1 MLCKALLQYIYFMN
15 EFDWLHDP
23 DTAYQNWQRTEAAG
37 ADQRPFA
44 EQSIIQHRSMF
55 ARFNRHLA
63 NHGKTVATFGS
74 AEIDGFFSVLG
85 SDARA
90 DTSTRLRYLKLI
102 DRLSR
107 HLVAMDVR
115 KDNPASLML
124 VGETWPEDEP
134 RPFYLSEVDDKRL
147 QVTCVARPD
156 APFKQLRS
164 VAVVAMFL
172 GTGITSAECRQLE
185 LDDLNVD
192 GLRPDVFVKKRGP
205 RIARRVPLDSFC
217 IDVLREYVAAR
228 TLLAGSSKYL
238 FIATATGKPMKDD
251 TLGKCVKSA
260 LATIE
265 VTAADMSPRLLR
277 NTYGRRHIAAG
288 CTNEQVSNLLG
299 LSSHR
304 TAARLRDTLELS

>member
-1 MLCKALLQYIYFMN
+1 MN
-15 EFDWLHDP
+15 ELDWLHDP
-23 DTAYQNWQRTEAAG
+23 DTAYENWQRTEAAG
-37 ADQRPFA
+37 ADRRPFA

-63 NHGKTVATFGS
+63 IHGKTVATFGS

-115 KDNPASLML
+115 KDNPASLMH
-124 VGETWPEDEP
+124 VGATGPEDEP
-134 RPFYLSEVDDKRL
+134 TPFYVSDVDDKRV

-164 VAVVAMFL
+164 VAIVAMFL
-172 GTGITSAECRQLE
+172 GAGITLAECRQLE
-185 LDDLNVD
+185 LEDLNVD

-205 RIARRVPLDSFC
+205 RIARRIPLDSFS
-217 IDVLREYVAAR
+217 IDILREYVNAR
-228 TLLAGSSKYL
+228 KMLAGSSKYL

-251 TLGKCVKSA
+251 TLGKCVKSY
-260 LATIE
+260 LAPIK
-265 VTAADMSPRLLR
+265 VTTADMSPRLLR

-304 TAARLRDTLELS
+304 TAARLRHTLELS